1 MKIFR
6 GVESIED
13 LGATAVAV
21 GSFDGVHLG
30 HSSLLTKL
38 TSIAKATNTQSVV
51 VSFSPHPRV
60 VVGGGADLKLLTSD
74 REKALLLE
82 SVGIDALL
90 LIEFNEAFS
99 SLSYEEFLIEYL
111 VRRVSMQ
118 ELIVGY
124 NHRLGHNQGDFQS
137 ICSLASRSGFRATM
151 ADEFLDNDRKISST
165 VIRTLISHGEIEQAN
180 SMLIKPYLVVGESD
194 SRGRVILEE
203 PLKLLPPQGEYS
215 VLINGELSSV
225 RINEQ
230 GEMLCDIYSEYLNI
244 NILKRL

>member
-1 MKIFR
+1 
-6 GVESIED
+6 
-13 LGATAVAV
+13 
-21 GSFDGVHLG
+21 
-30 HSSLLTKL
+30 
-38 TSIAKATNTQSVV
+38 
-51 VSFSPHPRV
+51 
-60 VVGGGADLKLLTSD
+60 
-74 REKALLLE
+74 
-82 SVGIDALL
+82 
-90 LIEFNEAFS
+90 
-99 SLSYEEFLIEYL
+99 
-111 VRRVSMQ
+111 
-118 ELIVGY
+118 
-124 NHRLGHNQGDFQS
+124 
-137 ICSLASRSGFRATM
+137 M

>member
-137 ICSLASRSGFRATM
+137 I
-151 ADEFLDNDRKISST
+151 
-165 VIRTLISHGEIEQAN
+165 
-180 SMLIKPYLVVGESD
+180 
-194 SRGRVILEE
+194 
-203 PLKLLPPQGEYS
+203 
-215 VLINGELSSV
+215 
-225 RINEQ
+225 
-230 GEMLCDIYSEYLNI
+230 
-244 NILKRL
+244 